1 MKIKMLGTLSIEMLQ
16 YVKSKILG
24 GGGGGRRRLPYRKD
38 GENLNETPIGA
49 NLGVV
54 HALFDP

>member
-24 GGGGGRRRLPYRKD
+24 EGGGGGDSHIERMGK
-38 GENLNETPIGA
+38 
-49 NLGVV
+49 V
-54 HALFDP
+54 